1 MEERKRKRQHPDKSA
16 ADAQKKDTRGAMTVK
31 KRRLFLVLLIAVCVA
46 GCILGICIK
55 KKMEIQKG
63 TTKTEHMNETHFDRI
78 CEVYKGKNGSA
89 AIITKNDDENVL
101 LYLIKNRYVAGG
113 KADYTDVR
121 IHGITDHLEPHTL
134 ELYIYDIYEKRIVK
148 TIDYKSI
155 LEKLPDDYY
164 LCDYDFT
171 EAGGK
176 YWADIDI
183 SNYSDVHFF
192 KTGEYYDPAGASL
205 WKHVYIDLETEDAYL
220 VSIGEKI
227 SVYDIYEKRVVK
239 TMDYKT
245 ISEEYVPGYDY
256 YSSWFIDS
264 FNGKYYMR
272 LCVIN
277 AEAED
282 QVLNSEYDKKYVW
295 IDLEAEEVYCVSDD
309 DSYPEGFSNLSERGR
324 KWQYEIDGE
333 KDTITNFLEEKGL
346 SFGDFGALE
355 EGEYV
360 FNPMIPSR
368 LWSYEDGTFAIS
380 VLWSSVSKDHE
391 MLDEYFPGLKD
402 YDAKEDDRV
411 TFLITGYP
419 GKEEIMEILQFL
431 Q

>member
-1 MEERKRKRQHPDKSA
+1 
-16 ADAQKKDTRGAMTVK
+16 MTVK
-31 KRRLFLVLLIAVCVA
+31 KRRMLLVLLIAVCVA
-46 GCILGICIK
+46 GCLLGVYIK
-55 KKMEIQKG
+55 KKIEIQKA
-63 TTKTEHMNETHFDRI
+63 TTKTDHMDETNFDRI
-78 CEVYKGKNGSA
+78 YEVYEGKNGSA

-101 LYLIKNRYVAGG
+101 RYLIKDRYVAGG

-121 IHGITDHLEPHTL
+121 VHGITDHLEPHTL
-134 ELYIYDIYEKRIVK
+134 ELYLYDIYEKRIVK

-155 LEKLPDDYY
+155 LEKLPNDYY
-164 LCDYDFT
+164 LCDYDFI

-227 SVYDIYEKRVVK
+227 SVYDIYGKKVVK

-245 ISEEYVPGYDY
+245 ISEEYVLGYDY
-256 YSSWFIDS
+256 YSSWAIDS

-272 LCVIN
+272 LCVVN
-277 AEAED
+277 AEAGED
-282 QVLNSEYDKKYVW
+282 QVFNSEYDKKYVW
-295 IDLEAEEVYCVSDD
+295 IDLEAEEVYGVRDD
-309 DSYPEGFSNLSERGR
+309 DSYPEGFSDLSERGR
-324 KWQYEIDGE
+324 EWQDEIDGE
-333 KDTITNFLEEKGL
+333 KDTITNYLEEKGL

-360 FNPMIPSR
+360 FSPMVIRSR

-380 VLWSSVSKDHE
+380 VLWSSVSKDQE